1 MATAYLFRHQ
11 HGGVLTRFAFL
22 HPPTDEQMAAL
33 GANADAI
40 YGIGWATAVE
50 IEIVEGD
57 AVPELEPVES
67 GSGEP
72 GAGIAGAELMVGS
85 GIGHVGN
92 I

>member
-11 HGGVLTRFAFL
+11 HGGVLTKFAFL
-22 HPPTDEQMAAL
+22 RPPTDAQMEAL
-33 GANADAI
+33 NASADST
-40 YGIGWATAVE
+40 YGVGWATAVE

-72 GAGIAGAELMVGS
+72 GAGIAGTELLVGS
-85 GIGHVGN
+85 GFGHVGN